1 MSLDVTTDGV
11 IDAIAARAQAAANV
25 ALASTLGENA
35 VAGLRTWP
43 VTAVSQVGAN
53 NLPLLAVSR
62 VSDQEEEQT
71 IYDQVERT
79 TVRFAYIAPATPSD
93 AVESRWPLLR
103 SVWNAI
109 IRSLREGVYPQHGAH
124 ESAMSLAGVSAYV
137 SGSARVTYQLLAGA
151 DTMHPSFIA
160 TAVFQTTG
168 DELHLGAVLDD
179 LEMIVGVITPTD
191 AIDGT
196 EPVTVAVLEQDGGFA
211 EGFPAPF
218 GG

>member
-11 IDAIAARAQAAANV
+11 IDAIAARAQSAANT
-25 ALASTLGENA
+25 ALSATLGENA

-79 TVRFAYIAPATPSD
+79 TVRIAYIAPATPSD
-93 AVESRWPLLR
+93 AVENRWPLLR

-109 IRSLREGVYPQHGAH
+109 VRSLREGVYPQHGTN

-137 SGSARVTYQLLAGA
+137 PGSARVTYQLLAGV
-151 DTMHPSFIA
+151 DTMHPSFIG

-168 DELHLGAVLDD
+168 AELHLGATFDN
-179 LEMIVGVITPTD
+179 LETIAGVIDTAD
-191 AIDGT
+191 ALEATATVD
-196 EPVTVAVLEQDGGFA
+196 VTVEYDWT
-211 EGFPAPF
+211 P
-218 GG
+218 